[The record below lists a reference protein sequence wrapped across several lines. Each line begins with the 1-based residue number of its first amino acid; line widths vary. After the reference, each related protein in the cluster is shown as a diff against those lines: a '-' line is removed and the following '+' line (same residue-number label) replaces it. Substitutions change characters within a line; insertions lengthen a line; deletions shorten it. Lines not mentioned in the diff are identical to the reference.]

1 MSNRDVW
8 EPTGMG
14 IKIPDMK
21 GLIDFFKTYYEE
33 EIIELANDYPEK
45 DYIYIKFKDA
55 RNYSSG
61 LAEALEC
68 GFEKISRI
76 LLTAL
81 ADVDLIKYRDDID
94 VNKIRIR
101 INGMPNYLK
110 QPLRDLGQKDIR
122 KLIFVDGFVRAVT
135 DKEPKEVKTAFEC
148 LRCGH
153 ITFVE
158 QTGTKFEEPFAG
170 CEGENC
176 GKKGPFRV
184 DQSQCE
190 YIDFQTI
197 KIQESPDSTRG
208 TKTRDIMVECEEE
221 LTNKVEPG
229 DRVTVTGILALGQRT
244 GKEGKITVHEKII
257 KALYIEKLD
266 FGFDEYDL
274 TSLDEE
280 AILDLSRDPEIMD
293 KIVKSV
299 APSIYGYE
307 NIKIAIALRLF
318 SGVRKDLPDG
328 TVLRGNI
335 HIALIGDPGIAK
347 SQLLRKAI
355 HISPRGV
362 FTSGKTSSAAGLT
375 AAVVKDPLNDGW
387 TLEGG
392 AAVMASGGILAV
404 DEIGQIREEDK
415 SALHEV
421 MEQGTVSV
429 AKAGIVAMLQADC
442 GILAAGN
449 PKTGYFDRNNP
460 FSEQVGLSPALW
472 SRFDLI
478 FIMLD
483 DPDSKTDREIS
494 SHILMNHHIG
504 GMIQNRA
511 YSKCSAHTEEEV
523 SQAKMEIEAP
533 ISEEMLIKYIAYAR
547 TNVYPVSAP
556 EVGECIQEFYI
567 DIRNMKIVSPRSPV
581 PITARCLE
589 ALQRLSEASARMRL
603 SDTVSKDDVELAK
616 RVIVTSLK
624 DVGIDLE
631 TGRLDA
637 GIVNCGKSHS
647 KVEKTQWL
655 TVSY

>member
-472 SRFDLI
+472 S
-478 FIMLD
+478 
-483 DPDSKTDREIS
+483 
-494 SHILMNHHIG
+494 
-504 GMIQNRA
+504 
-511 YSKCSAHTEEEV
+511 KCSAHTEEEV

-603 SDTVSKDDVELAK
+603 SDTVSKEDVELAK